1 MAKLIAICGKV
12 CSGKSYYA
20 ATLKE
25 KENAVILSCDD
36 VTMTLFDNDLGDN
49 HDVMVKK
56 IMTHLKDV
64 SLKIIATGTN
74 VILDWGFWSKKD
86 REELTE
92 YYKNNDVPIEWHY
105 ICVDDQTWEKNIKER
120 NKRVEEGNG
129 GSDFHVGEGLKNK
142 VLSRWIEPTKEEI
155 DIWINLER

>member
-105 ICVDDQTWEKNIKER
+105 ICVDDQTWEKNIEER

-142 VLSRWIEPTKEEI
+142 VLSRWDEPTKEEI
-155 DIWINLER
+155 DFWIDLKR

>member
-1 MAKLIAICGKV
+1 MSKLIAICGKV

-20 ATLKE
+20 AKLRE

-64 SLKIIATGTN
+64 SIKIINTNTN

-92 YYKNNDVPIEWHY
+92 YYQKKNIPIEWHY
-105 ICVDDQTWEKNIKER
+105 ICVDDETWNKNIEER
-120 NKRVEEGNG
+120 NKRLEEGNG
-129 GSDFHVGEGLKNK
+129 GSDFHVGEGLRKK
-142 VLSRWIEPTKEEI
+142 VLSRWDEPTKDEI
-155 DIWINLER
+155 DIWIDLKR

>member
-1 MAKLIAICGKV
+1 MSKLIAICGKV

-20 ATLKE
+20 AKLRE

-56 IMTHLKDV
+56 IMTYLKDI
-64 SLKIIATGTN
+64 SIKIINTN
-74 VILDWGFWSKKD
+74 TTVILDWGFWSKKD

-92 YYKNNDVPIEWHY
+92 FYKKNNILIEWHY
-105 ICVDDQTWEKNIKER
+105 ICVDDETWNKNIEER

-129 GSDFHVGEGLKNK
+129 GSDFHVGEGLRKK
-142 VLSRWIEPTKEEI
+142 VLSRWDEPTRDEI
-155 DIWINLER
+155 DIWIDLKR

>member
-1 MAKLIAICGKV
+1 MAKIMAICGKV

-20 ATLKE
+20 KSLRE

-56 IMTHLKDV
+56 VMTHLKDI
-64 SLKIIATGTN
+64 SIKIFNTGTN

-86 REELTE
+86 REELTKFYQE
-92 YYKNNDVPIEWHY
+92 KNIPIEWYY
-105 ICVDDQTWEKNIKER
+105 ICVDDETWEKNITER
-120 NKRVEEGNG
+120 NKRVEDGNG
-129 GSDFHVGEGLKNK
+129 GSDFHVGEGLKKK
-142 VLSRWIEPTKEEI
+142 VLSRWDEPTKEEI
-155 DIWINLER
+155 DIWIDLKR

>member
-105 ICVDDQTWEKNIKER
+105 ICVDDQTWEKNIEER

>member
-1 MAKLIAICGKV
+1 MSKLIAICGKV

-20 ATLKE
+20 AKLKE

-56 IMTHLKDV
+56 IMTHLKDI
-64 SLKIIATGTN
+64 SIKIINTN
-74 VILDWGFWSKKD
+74 TTVILDWGFWSKKD

-92 YYKNNDVPIEWHY
+92 FYKNNNIPIEWHY
-105 ICVDDQTWEKNIKER
+105 ICVDDETWNKNIEER

-129 GSDFHVGEGLKNK
+129 GSDFHVGEGLRKK
-142 VLSRWIEPTKEEI
+142 VLSRWDEPTRDEI
-155 DIWINLER
+155 DIWIDLKR

>member
-86 REELTE
+86 REELTKF
-92 YYKNNDVPIEWHY
+92 YKNNNVPIEWHY
-105 ICVDDQTWEKNIKER
+105 ICVDDKTWEKNIEER

>member
-1 MAKLIAICGKV
+1 MSKLIAICGKV

-20 ATLKE
+20 ARLRE

-36 VTMTLFDNDLGDN
+36 VTMTLFNNDLGDN
-49 HDVMVKK
+49 HDIMVKK

-64 SLKIIATGTN
+64 SIKIINTNTN

-92 YYKNNDVPIEWHY
+92 FYKKNNIQIEWHY
-105 ICVDDQTWEKNIKER
+105 ICVDDETWNKNIKER

-129 GSDFHVGEGLKNK
+129 GSDFHVGEGLRKK
-142 VLSRWIEPTKEEI
+142 VLSRWDEPKKEEI
-155 DIWINLER
+155 DIWIDLKR

>member
-1 MAKLIAICGKV
+1 MAKVIAICGKV

-20 ATLKE
+20 SSLKD

-36 VTMTLFDNDLGDN
+36 VTMTLFDNELGDN
-49 HDVMVKK
+49 HDVMAKK

-64 SLKIIATGTN
+64 SIKIYNTGTN

-92 YYKNNDVPIEWHY
+92 FYKTKNIPIEWHY
-105 ICVDDQTWEKNIKER
+105 ICVDDKTWEKNIKER
-120 NKRVEEGNG
+120 NKRIEEGNG
-129 GSDFHVGEGLKNK
+129 GSDFHVGEGLKTK
-142 VLSRWIEPTKEEI
+142 VLSRWNEPTPAEI

>member
-1 MAKLIAICGKV
+1 MSKLIAICGKV

-20 ATLKE
+20 ATLRE

-64 SLKIIATGTN
+64 SIKIINTNTN

-92 YYKNNDVPIEWHY
+92 FYKKNNIPIEWHY
-105 ICVDDQTWEKNIKER
+105 ICVDDETWNKNIKER

-129 GSDFHVGEGLKNK
+129 GSDFHVGEGLRKK
-142 VLSRWIEPTKEEI
+142 VLSRWDEPKKEEI
-155 DIWINLER
+155 DIWIDLKR

>member
-1 MAKLIAICGKV
+1 MSKLIAICGKV

-20 ATLKE
+20 AKLRE

-64 SLKIIATGTN
+64 SIKIINTNTN

-92 YYKNNDVPIEWHY
+92 YYQKKNIPIEWHY
-105 ICVDDQTWEKNIKER
+105 ICVDDETWNKNIEER

-129 GSDFHVGEGLKNK
+129 GSDFHVGEGLRKK
-142 VLSRWIEPTKEEI
+142 VLSRWDEPTKDEI
-155 DIWINLER
+155 DIWIDLKR

>member
-1 MAKLIAICGKV
+1 MAKVIAICGKV

-20 ATLKE
+20 ATLKD
-25 KENAVILSCDD
+25 KETAVILSCDD
-36 VTMTLFDNDLGDN
+36 VTMTLFDNELGDN

-64 SLKIIATGTN
+64 SIKIYNTGTN
-74 VILDWGFWSKKD
+74 VILDWGFWSKTD

-92 YYKNNDVPIEWHY
+92 FYKTKNIPIEWHY
-105 ICVDDQTWEKNIKER
+105 ICVDDKTWEKNIEER
-120 NKRVEEGNG
+120 NKRIEEGNG
-129 GSDFHVGEGLKNK
+129 GSDFHVGEGLKTK
-142 VLSRWIEPTKEEI
+142 VLSRWNEPTPEEI

>member
-1 MAKLIAICGKV
+1 MAKVIAICGKV

-20 ATLKE
+20 ATLKD

-36 VTMTLFDNDLGDN
+36 VTMTLFDNELGDN

-64 SLKIIATGTN
+64 SIKIYNTGTN

-92 YYKNNDVPIEWHY
+92 FYKTKNIPIEWHY
-105 ICVDDQTWEKNIKER
+105 ICVDDKTWEKNIEER
-120 NKRVEEGNG
+120 NKRIEEGNG
-129 GSDFHVGEGLKNK
+129 GSDFHVGEGLKTK
-142 VLSRWIEPTKEEI
+142 VLSRWNEPTPEEI
-155 DIWINLER
+155 DVWINLER

>member
-1 MAKLIAICGKV
+1 MSKLIAICGKV

-20 ATLKE
+20 KNLRE

-56 IMTHLKDV
+56 IMTHLKDL
-64 SLKIIATGTN
+64 SIKIINTNTN

-86 REELTE
+86 REEITE
-92 YYKNNDVPIEWHY
+92 FYQNNNIPIEWHY
-105 ICVDDQTWEKNIKER
+105 ICVDDETWNKNIEER

-142 VLSRWIEPTKEEI
+142 VLSRWVEPTKDEI
-155 DIWINLER
+155 DIWIDLKR

>member
-92 YYKNNDVPIEWHY
+92 FYKNNNVPIEWHY
-105 ICVDDQTWEKNIKER
+105 ICVDDQTWEKNIEER

-142 VLSRWIEPTKEEI
+142 VLSRWIEPTKDEI
-155 DIWINLER
+155 DIWIDLER

>member
-1 MAKLIAICGKV
+1 MSKLIAICGKV

-20 ATLKE
+20 ATLRE

-64 SLKIIATGTN
+64 SIKIINTNTN

-92 YYKNNDVPIEWHY
+92 FYKKNNIQIEWHY
-105 ICVDDQTWEKNIKER
+105 ICVDDETWNKNIKER

-129 GSDFHVGEGLKNK
+129 GSDFHVGEGLRKK
-142 VLSRWIEPTKEEI
+142 VLSRWDEPKKEEI
-155 DIWINLER
+155 DIWIDLKR

>member
-20 ATLKE
+20 AQLKE

-64 SLKIIATGTN
+64 SLQIIATGTN

-86 REELTE
+86 REELTKF
-92 YYKNNDVPIEWHY
+92 YKNNNVPIEWHY
-105 ICVDDQTWEKNIKER
+105 ICVDDQTWEKNIEER

-142 VLSRWIEPTKEEI
+142 VLSRWIEPTKDEI
-155 DIWINLER
+155 DIWIDLER

>member
-1 MAKLIAICGKV
+1 MVKLIAICGKV

-92 YYKNNDVPIEWHY
+92 YYKNNNVPIEWHY
-105 ICVDDQTWEKNIKER
+105 ICVDDQTWEKNIEER

>member
-20 ATLKE
+20 SNLKS

-92 YYKNNDVPIEWHY
+92 YYKNNDVPIELHY
-105 ICVDDQTWEKNIKER
+105 ICVDDQTWEKNIEER

>member
-1 MAKLIAICGKV
+1 MAKLMAICGKV

-20 ATLKE
+20 SSLKE

-56 IMTHLKDV
+56 IMTHLKDL
-64 SLKIIATGTN
+64 SIKIINTNTN

-86 REELTE
+86 REEITE
-92 YYKNNDVPIEWHY
+92 FYHKNNIPIEWYY
-105 ICVDDQTWEKNIKER
+105 ICVDDETWNKNIEER

-142 VLSRWIEPTKEEI
+142 VLSRWDEPTKDEI
-155 DIWINLER
+155 DIWIDLKR

>member
-1 MAKLIAICGKV
+1 MSKLIAICGKV

-20 ATLKE
+20 ARLRE

-36 VTMTLFDNDLGDN
+36 VTMTLFNNDLGDN

-64 SLKIIATGTN
+64 SIKIINTNTN

-92 YYKNNDVPIEWHY
+92 FYKKNNIQIEWHY
-105 ICVDDQTWEKNIKER
+105 ICVDDETWNKNIKER

-129 GSDFHVGEGLKNK
+129 GSDFHVGEGLRKK
-142 VLSRWIEPTKEEI
+142 VLSRWDEPKKEEI
-155 DIWINLER
+155 DIWIDLKR

>member
-105 ICVDDQTWEKNIKER
+105 ICVDDQTWEKNIEER
-120 NKRVEEGNG
+120 NKRVEAGNG

-155 DIWINLER
+155 DVWINLER

>member
-1 MAKLIAICGKV
+1 MAKVIAICGKV

-20 ATLKE
+20 ATLKD

-36 VTMTLFDNDLGDN
+36 VTMTLFDNELGDN

-64 SLKIIATGTN
+64 SIKIYNTGTN
-74 VILDWGFWSKKD
+74 VILDWGFWSKTD

-92 YYKNNDVPIEWHY
+92 FYKTKNIPIEWHY
-105 ICVDDQTWEKNIKER
+105 ICVDDKTWEKNIEER
-120 NKRVEEGNG
+120 NKRIEEGNG
-129 GSDFHVGEGLKNK
+129 GSDFHVGEGLKTK
-142 VLSRWIEPTKEEI
+142 VLSRWNEPTPEEI